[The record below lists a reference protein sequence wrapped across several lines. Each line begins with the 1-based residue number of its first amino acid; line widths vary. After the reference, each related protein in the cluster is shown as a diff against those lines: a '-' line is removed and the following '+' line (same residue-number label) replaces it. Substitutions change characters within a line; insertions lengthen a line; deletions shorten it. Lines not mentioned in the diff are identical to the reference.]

1 MAFCESCAL
10 SVVPLGW
17 EPWEGFSR
25 PSAPHPPPP
34 PHSLSPSET
43 SGPAPCP
50 PPPLATL
57 ALSRSAPPTLPRWR
71 ATRSAVG
78 AGGLTTRSEQICFG
92 CGLPLSD
99 TDAGGEESSRCHGCQ
114 ARPLPF
120 SRVWPV
126 LAYGGATTEAVLHL
140 KHGRRRH
147 LARPLGALLAPAV
160 AAAIDSGADTLCPV
174 PLHPRRLRQR
184 GFNQALE
191 LLRVAEKLVRR
202 PGVRSLVV
210 SDGLRRIRDT
220 PALGWESPA
229 SRRRIVAGAFAVHR
243 PEWAKGR
250 RILLVDDVMTT
261 GATLAECT
269 RVLLKAGATDVQVAA
284 LARVA

>member
-1 MAFCESCAL
+1 MLLRLAAQLLWPARCAACNVFVPEGWAFCESCAL
-10 SVVPLGW
+10 S
-17 EPWEGFSR
+17 
-25 PSAPHPPPP
+25 
-34 PHSLSPSET
+34 LSPVE
-43 SGPAPCP
+43 
-50 PPPLATL
+50 
-57 ALSRSAPPTLPRWR
+57 SAC
-71 ATRSAVG
+71 
-78 AGGLTTRSEQICFG
+78 QG
-92 CGLPLSD
+92 CGLPHIND
-99 TDAGGEESSRCHGCQ
+99 GRGGSRRCHGCQ
-114 ARPLPF
+114 AKPLPF

-126 LAYGGATTEAVLHL
+126 LAYGGAATQAVLHL

-160 AAAIDSGADTLCPV
+160 AAALDSGANTLCPV

-191 LLRVAEKLVRR
+191 LLRVAEKLARR
-202 PGVRSLVV
+202 PGLRPLLVP
-210 SDGLRRIRDT
+210 DGLRRIRDT

-243 PEWAKGR
+243 PNWAEGR
-250 RILLVDDVMTT
+250 RVLLVDDVMTT

-269 RVLLKAGATDVQVAA
+269 RVLLEAGAADVQVVA

>member
-1 MAFCESCAL
+1 MLLRLAAQLLWPARCAACNAFVPENSAFCESCEL
-10 SVVPLGW
+10 SV
-17 EPWEGFSR
+17 
-25 PSAPHPPPP
+25 
-34 PHSLSPSET
+34 
-43 SGPAPCP
+43 
-50 PPPLATL
+50 
-57 ALSRSAPPTLPRWR
+57 
-71 ATRSAVG
+71 SAV
-78 AGGLTTRSEQICFG
+78 EQACHG
-92 CGLPLSD
+92 CGLPHTND
-99 TDAGGEESSRCHGCQ
+99 DRGGSSRCNGCQ

-120 SRVWPV
+120 SRVWTV
-126 LAYGGATTEAVLHL
+126 LAYGGATTQAILHL

-160 AAAIDSGADTLCPV
+160 ADAIENGVDALCPV

-191 LLRVAEKLVRR
+191 LLRVAEKLSRR
-202 PGVRSLVV
+202 PAARALVV

-229 SRRRIVAGAFAVHR
+229 SRRRIVAGAFAMPR
-243 PEWAKGR
+243 PEWAQGR

-261 GATLAECT
+261 GATLAECA
-269 RVLLKAGATDVQVAA
+269 RVLLKAGATEVHVVA

>member
-1 MAFCESCAL
+1 MLLQLAARLLWPVRCAACNAFVPEGMAFCEDCAL
-10 SVVPLGW
+10 SV
-17 EPWEGFSR
+17 
-25 PSAPHPPPP
+25 
-34 PHSLSPSET
+34 
-43 SGPAPCP
+43 
-50 PPPLATL
+50 
-57 ALSRSAPPTLPRWR
+57 
-71 ATRSAVG
+71 SAV
-78 AGGLTTRSEQICFG
+78 EQACPG
-92 CGLPLSD
+92 CGLPMPD
-99 TDAGGEESSRCHGCQ
+99 TSEDSGGSSRCHGCR

-147 LARPLGALLAPAV
+147 LARPLGALLAPAL

-191 LLRVAEKLVRR
+191 LLRVAEKLARR
-202 PGVRSLVV
+202 PGARPLVIPN
-210 SDGLRRIRDT
+210 GLRRIRDT

-243 PEWAKGR
+243 PEWAQGR

-261 GATLAECT
+261 GATLAECA
-269 RVLLKAGATDVQVAA
+269 RVLLKAGAADVQVTA
-284 LARVA
+284 LARVV

>member
-1 MAFCESCAL
+1 MLLQLATQLLWPARCAACNAFVHEDMAFCESCAL
-10 SVVPLGW
+10 SVAAV
-17 EPWEGFSR
+17 ED
-25 PSAPHPPPP
+25 A
-34 PHSLSPSET
+34 
-43 SGPAPCP
+43 CP
-50 PPPLATL
+50 
-57 ALSRSAPPTLPRWR
+57 
-71 ATRSAVG
+71 
-78 AGGLTTRSEQICFG
+78 G

-99 TDAGGEESSRCHGCQ
+99 TDDGHQESVRCHGCQ

-147 LARPLGALLAPAV
+147 LARPLGALLAPAL
-160 AAAIDSGADTLCPV
+160 AAAIDSGVDALCPV

-191 LLRVAEKLVRR
+191 LLRVAEKLARR
-202 PGVRSLVV
+202 PAARHLLFP
-210 SDGLRRIRDT
+210 DGLRRIRDT

-243 PEWAKGR
+243 PEWTNGR

-261 GATLAECT
+261 GATLAECA
-269 RVLLKAGATDVQVAA
+269 RVLLAAGAAEVQVVA